1 MRTSI
6 VQLQA
11 NVWVQILRQL
21 SFRSTVEQIFRQSLI
36 RRRDLLR
43 VIIANNTDQL
53 DDIVAIF
60 TFTHFSICVFIEVQR
75 HA

>member
-1 MRTSI
+1 MRACF

-11 NVWVQILRQL
+11 DVRVQILRQL
-21 SFRSTVEQIFRQSLI
+21 SFRSTLEKLFRQGLI
-36 RRRDLLR
+36 RRWDLLR
-43 VIIANNTDQL
+43 VIITNNTDQL
-53 DDIVAIF
+53 DDIVTIF